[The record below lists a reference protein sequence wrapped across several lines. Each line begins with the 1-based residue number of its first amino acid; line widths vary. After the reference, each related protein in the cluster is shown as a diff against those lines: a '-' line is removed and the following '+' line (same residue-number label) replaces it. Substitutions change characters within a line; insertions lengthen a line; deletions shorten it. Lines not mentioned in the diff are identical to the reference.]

1 MGEANYLCISERC
14 ERCEQCISEQ
24 SKERWMVR
32 AVDQGA
38 IERATDD
45 DQRAI
50 GGANDGVRSDGLCER
65 WIRGLEKE
73 SKRRSDV
80 WCERLIR
87 EK

>member
-1 MGEANYLCISERC
+1 
-14 ERCEQCISEQ
+14 
-24 SKERWMVR
+24 MVR

-65 WIRGLEKE
+65 WIRSLQKE
-73 SKRRSDV
+73 RRIVKAMDQRAKGGAMYGASG
-80 WCERLIR
+80 
-87 EK
+87 